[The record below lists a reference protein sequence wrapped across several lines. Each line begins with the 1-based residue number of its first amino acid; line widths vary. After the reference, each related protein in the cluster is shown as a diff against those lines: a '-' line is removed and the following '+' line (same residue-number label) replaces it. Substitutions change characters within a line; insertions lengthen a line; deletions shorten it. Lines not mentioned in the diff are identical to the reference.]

1 MDFDSRKPYQS
12 CLEVDVY
19 RRPALVLTTF
29 LVRSHILMASCCRG
43 LELNDMYSLFDEVF
57 NAPFGYTIPRDRV
70 VVIPDSEYK
79 AAQERQNAQRVAR
92 LEARRAEHLSVV
104 DQLEKQIAE
113 LQPALSEAE
122 PDKELAAT
130 KE

>member
-1 MDFDSRKPYQS
+1 
-12 CLEVDVY
+12 
-19 RRPALVLTTF
+19 
-29 LVRSHILMASCCRG
+29 MASCCRG

-57 NAPFGYTIPRDRV
+57 NAPLGYTIPCDRV

-122 PDKELAAT
+122 PDKELAAAET
-130 KE
+130 

>member
-1 MDFDSRKPYQS
+1 M
-12 CLEVDVY
+12 
-19 RRPALVLTTF
+19 
-29 LVRSHILMASCCRG
+29 H
-43 LELNDMYSLFDEVF
+43 DMYSLFDEVF

-79 AAQERQNAQRVAR
+79 AAQGHQNAQRVAC

-113 LQPALSEAE
+113 LQPALPQAE
-122 PDKELAAT
+122 KEKKFVAST
-130 KE
+130 V

>member
-1 MDFDSRKPYQS
+1 M
-12 CLEVDVY
+12 
-19 RRPALVLTTF
+19 VLTTY
-29 LVRSHILMASCCRG
+29 LVRSHNPSASNCRG

-79 AAQERQNAQRVAR
+79 AAQERQNAQLVAR

-104 DQLEKQIAE
+104 DQLGKQIAE

-122 PDKELAAT
+122 PDKELAAS

>member
-1 MDFDSRKPYQS
+1 
-12 CLEVDVY
+12 
-19 RRPALVLTTF
+19 
-29 LVRSHILMASCCRG
+29 MASCCRG
-43 LELNDMYSLFDEVF
+43 LELNDLYSRFDEVF
-57 NAPFGYTIPRDRV
+57 NAPFGYTIPRDLV

-92 LEARRAEHLSVV
+92 LEARRAEHLSVA

-113 LQPALSEAE
+113 LQPALKEVE
-122 PDKELAAT
+122 PYTEFAAT

>member
-1 MDFDSRKPYQS
+1 
-12 CLEVDVY
+12 
-19 RRPALVLTTF
+19 
-29 LVRSHILMASCCRG
+29 MASCCRG

-57 NAPFGYTIPRDRV
+57 NAPFGYTIPHNHV
-70 VVIPDSEYK
+70 VVIPDSAYK
-79 AAQERQNAQRVAR
+79 AAQERQNAQRAAR

-113 LQPALSEAE
+113 LQPSQQEAE
-122 PDKELAAT
+122 PDKGLAAT

>member
-1 MDFDSRKPYQS
+1 M
-12 CLEVDVY
+12 
-19 RRPALVLTTF
+19 
-29 LVRSHILMASCCRG
+29 H
-43 LELNDMYSLFDEVF
+43 DMYSRFDDVF

-70 VVIPDSEYK
+70 VVIPDSAYK

-113 LQPALSEAE
+113 LQPVLQEVDPYTE
-122 PDKELAAT
+122 FAAT
-130 KE
+130 KELSLGGCWRSAGRLLVVDSFCSHTCLLYTSDAADE